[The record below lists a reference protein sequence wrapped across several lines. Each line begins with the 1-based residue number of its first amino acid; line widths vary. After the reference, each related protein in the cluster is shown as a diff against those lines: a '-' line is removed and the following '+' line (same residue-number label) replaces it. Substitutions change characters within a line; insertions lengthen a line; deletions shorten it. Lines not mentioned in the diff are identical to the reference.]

1 MSDNLEINLS
11 SAASS
16 TKNTVTTGT
25 TDASTTKAKA
35 DVKGQDA
42 PIDNDFS
49 TSKEEATET
58 KTNSQTDRNGI
69 DSASEKENTKT
80 KSNGETPKK
89 ESISLKEALE
99 GQAREDEEPHSNN
112 FTLKKIIG
120 GEWLTTEFL
129 KRQIGVILL
138 VVLFTIIY
146 ISNRYSC
153 QKNMLEIDKLKSELV
168 DAKYRALSSSSQLTE
183 KCRESNVLKML
194 KNNKDSV
201 LKTADQPPYIIYVPN
216 EHKTTTIKEP

>member
-1 MSDNLEINLS
+1 MSENLETNLS
-11 SAASS
+11 SAASLTKS
-16 TKNTVTTGT
+16 TVITGT
-25 TDASTTKAKA
+25 AETSTTKAKG
-35 DVKGQDA
+35 DVKGQDMPA
-42 PIDNDFS
+42 NNDFLAN
-49 TSKEEATET
+49 TKKESQAR
-58 KTNSQTDRNGI
+58 TNNQTVKNSI
-69 DSASEKENTKT
+69 DSSLENGKT
-80 KSNGETPKK
+80 KAKSSGEAPKK
-89 ESISLKEALE
+89 ESFSLKEVLE

-153 QKNMLEIDKLKSELV
+153 QKNMLEIDKLKNELV

>member
-1 MSDNLEINLS
+1 MNDDLEINPS
-11 SAASS
+11 SVVKIIENAATTS
-16 TKNTVTTGT
+16 TAE
-25 TDASTTKAKA
+25 ASTTKAKTDA
-35 DVKGQDA
+35 KGQNA
-42 PIDNDFS
+42 PANNGS
-49 TSKEEATET
+49 SVSAKEATNAKESQQTAKSDIESSAKDGRT
-58 KTNSQTDRNGI
+58 K
-69 DSASEKENTKT
+69 A
-80 KSNGETPKK
+80 KSNTETPKK

-99 GQAREDEEPHSNN
+99 DQAREDEKPHSNN

-138 VVLFTIIY
+138 VVLFTVIY

-153 QKNMLEIDKLKSELV
+153 QKNMLEIDKLKGELV